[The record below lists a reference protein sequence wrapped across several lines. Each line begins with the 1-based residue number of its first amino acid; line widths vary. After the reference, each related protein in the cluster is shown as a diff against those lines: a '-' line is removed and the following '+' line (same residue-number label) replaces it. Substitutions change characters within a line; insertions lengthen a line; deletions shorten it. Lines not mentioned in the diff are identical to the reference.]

1 MPIPGGVL
9 LIANIGHYKGPGPAL
24 GEYKLNIQIYG
35 RNDDTGHAVIVT
47 EGGTNIIA
55 VFQLIYHA
63 LGKPPPRVHFFR
75 GGHFP
80 LSHLH
85 EGTGRIVR
93 LHPRIQMPV
102 FEAPPRLEVL
112 VHQRLLQTDHAL
124 RLGLRSHRR
133 WHRDDRG
140 ARRQKI
146 HLRFRHIL
154 RISIDHQL
162 RRPQL
167 SLRIAL
173 VCRLLRGRA
182 RLVVGK
188 AHPHYPILI
197 YPIPPQ
203 RRLE

>member
-9 LIANIGHYKGPGPAL
+9 LIANIRHYKGSCPAL

-75 GGHFP
+75 GGYFP

-85 EGTGRIVR
+85 EGTGSIVR

-112 VHQRLLQTDHAL
+112 VHQGLLQTDHAL
-124 RLGLRSHRR
+124 CLRLGSHRGR
-133 WHRDDRG
+133 HRDDRG

-146 HLRFRHIL
+146 HLRLGHIL

-162 RRPQL
+162 CRPQL
-167 SLRIAL
+167 ALRIAL
-173 VCRLLRGRA
+173 VRHLLRGGA

-188 AHPHYPILI
+188 THPHYPILI
-197 YPIPPQ
+197 YPTPPSAD
-203 RRLE
+203 